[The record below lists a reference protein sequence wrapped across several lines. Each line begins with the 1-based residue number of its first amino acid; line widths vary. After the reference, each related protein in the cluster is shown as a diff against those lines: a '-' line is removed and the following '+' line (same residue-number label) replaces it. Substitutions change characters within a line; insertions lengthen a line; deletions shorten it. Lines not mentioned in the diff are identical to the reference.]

1 MSTLASMSNTDWL
14 TLALVVITGFYAWA
28 TFRILRANEAV
39 VHAMRMQTEAQSRPY
54 VVIAP
59 TVRAG
64 TTLVCLEILNTGKSP
79 ALNLRLK
86 LDRDFY
92 PHAELRPS
100 ENLANLPAFSQNIES
115 LAPGSR
121 LIFILGVGGT
131 IFAQGVDEGLCPK
144 VFGVSACYGY
154 AGTQYAEETTIDVRP
169 MLHSTVPQDP
179 VATELKKLRSVLE
192 KLGKPRS

>member
-1 MSTLASMSNTDWL
+1 MGTLASMNNTDWL
-14 TLALVVITGFYAWA
+14 TLALVVITGIYAWA

-39 VHAMRMQTEAQSRPY
+39 VHAMNMQTEAQTRPY

-59 TVRAG
+59 TVRNG
-64 TTLVCLEILNTGKSP
+64 TTLVCLEIQNTGKAP

-100 ENLANLPAFSQNIES
+100 ENLVNLPAFSQTIES

-144 VFGVSACYGY
+144 VFRVDANYGY
-154 AGTQYAEETTIDVRP
+154 AGKQYTEQTTVDVRP
-169 MLHSTVPQDP
+169 MLHSTVAIDP
-179 VATELKKLRSVLE
+179 IATELEKLRLLIE
-192 KLGKPRS
+192 KLGKQHE

>member
-1 MSTLASMSNTDWL
+1 MSNTDWL

-39 VHAMRMQTEAQSRPY
+39 VHATRMQTEAQSRPY

-59 TVRAG
+59 TVRSG
-64 TTLVCLEILNTGKSP
+64 TTLVCLEVLNTGRSP
-79 ALNLRLK
+79 ALDLRLK

-115 LAPGSR
+115 LAPGTR
-121 LIFILGVGGT
+121 LIFVLGVGGT

-144 VFGVSACYGY
+144 VFGVSANYRYGD
-154 AGTQYAEETTIDVRP
+154 TQYVEQTTIDVRP
-169 MLHSTVPQDP
+169 MLHSTVAQDP
-179 VATELKKLRSVLE
+179 VANELE
-192 KLGKPRS
+192 KLRAVVEKW